1 MNLPGFVAVLF
12 RRTGPQLEQNH
23 IVKIRQEMPPEA
35 GVYQETK
42 KTYTFGNG
50 SMLIFKHLEHEHDV
64 DDIQGWEI
72 HWAGVD
78 EAGQC
83 TPYQLEYIKTR
94 LRISEEL
101 KEKWVK
107 LGKQAYVDRL
117 PRCVFSANPGG
128 ESHHYLKNR
137 FIDPA
142 KPETVFNDPHTRDEA
157 NPLDKGALTQFIP
170 STLEDNKY
178 LGAEYRRQF
187 SGLPDWQKKM
197 LRDGDWNVVAGAFFD
212 CWNTRKHAIRPF
224 KVPEHWNHFRA
235 MDYGFAT
242 PFWVGWFAV
251 SDGSPV
257 REDGTGYPQ
266 GALICYREWYGSKT
280 DENGQHTN
288 SGLRMDPFEV
298 GKRISLAER
307 QEHVSYGVCDPSA
320 WRVDTGVFAAEKM
333 GNGGA
338 VFGKADN
345 KRIAGWQE
353 VYSRLDND
361 LLFFFDDCTEI
372 IRTLPTVMR
381 AENDPE
387 DVEKKGEDHAPDGL
401 RYACMSRPYEKKKTK
416 TLQEIT
422 APLTMND
429 LMKINKLPRIG
440 V

>member
-1 MNLPGFVAVLF
+1 M
-12 RRTGPQLEQNH
+12 EQNH
-23 IVKIRQEMPPEA
+23 IVKIRQELPPEA

-42 KTYTFGNG
+42 KTYTFANG

-101 KEKWVK
+101 KDKWVK
-107 LGKQAYVDRL
+107 LGKKNYVDRL

-128 ESHHYLKNR
+128 ESHHYLKTR
-137 FIDPA
+137 FIDPSP
-142 KPETVFNDPHTRDEA
+142 PEVVFADPHTRDE
-157 NPLDKGALTQFIP
+157 NDPQDKGALTQFIP
-170 STLEDNKY
+170 STLDDNQY

-187 SGLPDWQKKM
+187 SGLPEWQKKM

-212 CWNTRKHAIRPF
+212 CWNTQKHVIKPF
-224 KVPEHWNHFRA
+224 TIPEHWTRFRA

-242 PFWVGWFAV
+242 PFSIGWYAV
-251 SDGSPV
+251 SDGGPC
-257 REDGTGYPQ
+257 REDGSGYPK
-266 GALICYREWYGSKT
+266 GCLIRYREWYGSKR

-288 SGLRMDPFEV
+288 VGLRMDPYEV
-298 GKRISLAER
+298 GVRAHQSEA
-307 QEHVSYGVCDPSA
+307 QEDVKYGVCDPSA

-333 GNGGA
+333 GNGGL

-345 KRIAGWQE
+345 KRVAGWQE
-353 VYSRLDND
+353 MYSRLDSGM
-361 LLFFFDDCTEI
+361 LLFFDTCTEA
-372 IRTLPTVMR
+372 IRTIPSLMR
-381 AENDPE
+381 SEQDPE
-387 DVEKKGEDHAPDGL
+387 DVEKRGEDHIGDEV
-401 RYACMSRPYEKKKTK
+401 RYACMSRPQESKKPTTMKS
-416 TLQEIT
+416 IT
-422 APLTMND
+422 APLTMRD
-429 LMKINKLPRIG
+429 LFKINKLPRIG